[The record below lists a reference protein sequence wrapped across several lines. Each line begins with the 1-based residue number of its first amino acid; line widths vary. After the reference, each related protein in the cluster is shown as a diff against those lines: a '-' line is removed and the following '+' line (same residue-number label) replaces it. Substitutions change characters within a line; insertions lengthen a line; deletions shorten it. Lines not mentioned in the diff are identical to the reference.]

1 MANDLVSRNCFYEL
15 NLIVG
20 LEICHLVLH
29 LPYDF
34 EVVDSE
40 HQLDI
45 DVDLVRY
52 LPQSILHQ

>member
-1 MANDLVSRNCFYEL
+1 MANDLVSRNCFNEL
-15 NLIVG
+15 NLIVS

-34 EVVDSE
+34 EVVDCE

-52 LPQSILHQ
+52 LSQSILHQ